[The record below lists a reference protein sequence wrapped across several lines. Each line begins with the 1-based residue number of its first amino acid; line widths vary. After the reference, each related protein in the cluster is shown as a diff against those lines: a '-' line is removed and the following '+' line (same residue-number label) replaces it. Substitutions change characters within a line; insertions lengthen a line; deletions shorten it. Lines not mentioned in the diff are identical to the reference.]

1 MGKAQ
6 RARDLLKKAASLYAP
21 WTDVPATGASDCCIK
36 SWRYLQVETSQDLLL
51 NRSPAAYVQHGV
63 YMESIM
69 FRAGASC
76 ACAACAGLHFEA
88 AWCFAHAV
96 PDCCYFAAPR
106 LGAEELFCFSI
117 LRTGRAKHVPFC
129 GTFSRFHFL
138 RTSYCS
144 FVTPTNFICT
154 TCSQCGCAAP
164 SASMPPVTSA
174 CDVVC
179 SSESM
184 VFPERNSVF
193 VWSESSSRQCFQY
206 SVLSTTC
213 SSECFLVAFS
223 MYNPLQEISKKLQPF
238 ETTGSSKP
246 LEAVAPDASQAQ

>member
-1 MGKAQ
+1 MLLFRCASPWCRGVILLFHLEDWKGKA
-6 RARDLLKKAASLYAP
+6 
-21 WTDVPATGASDCCIK
+21 
-36 SWRYLQVETSQDLLL
+36 
-51 NRSPAAYVQHGV
+51 
-63 YMESIM
+63 
-69 FRAGASC
+69 C
-76 ACAACAGLHFEA
+76 A
-88 AWCFAHAV
+88 
-96 PDCCYFAAPR
+96 
-106 LGAEELFCFSI
+106 I
-117 LRTGRAKHVPFC
+117 LWDFH
-129 GTFSRFHFL
+129 SRFHFL

-193 VWSESSSRQCFQY
+193 VWSESSSRQCFQH

-223 MYNPLQEISKKLQPF
+223 MYNPLQDISKKLQPF